1 MNQILNISD
10 SLLNTIFSNPDYTK
24 VISFIL
30 LLHIIFF
37 MINEPSTII
46 LVLFSNKYYV
56 IMYLL
61 FVFYISLYNP
71 FISFLLALIFSIII
85 DKLYK
90 FKLIIEKQEGGGR
103 RNKEQ
108 YHINRG
114 VLSYFLT

>member
-1 MNQILNISD
+1 MLNMTD

-30 LLHIIFF
+30 LLHIIFVT
-37 MINEPSTII
+37 INEPSTII
-46 LVLFSNKYYV
+46 LILFSNKYYV

-71 FISFLLALIFSIII
+71 FISFLLAIIYCI
-85 DKLYK
+85 VLDKLYK

-108 YHINRG
+108 HHINRG